1 MTCVCGP
8 AHHGTA
14 YAATAPQ
21 PGGTRHSSSYTE
33 FPPEVGSADVLTGL
47 GQRCLSRGQIGRVL
61 QRFDRCGARYRY
73 IRRDNSGESVAIRIG
88 DVDDFALSDNVGEMA
103 RHVFERQLAHV
114 LHGNREG
121 QGRAA
126 LDSIGDPGLRR
137 LGQEDELT
145 RLFGLESEGH

>member
-1 MTCVCGP
+1 M
-8 AHHGTA
+8 
-14 YAATAPQ
+14 
-21 PGGTRHSSSYTE
+21 
-33 FPPEVGSADVLTGL
+33 
-47 GQRCLSRGQIGRVL
+47 
-61 QRFDRCGARYRY
+61 
-73 IRRDNSGESVAIRIG
+73 AIRIG